1 MVAIALSRMRTGDFL
16 ELTKPRIV
24 LLVMLT
30 AGAGYWMA
38 GPAAYQA
45 MVLFHLLLGTA
56 LVAGGTG
63 ALNQVVER
71 DVDGLM
77 RRTRLRPLP
86 SGRLDPV
93 AAGAFAWTL
102 GIAGVVYL
110 WVTVNPVTGAMAAAT
125 LLSYV
130 FIYTPLKRR
139 TSVATLIGGIPG
151 ALPIVGGWTAV
162 TGTVDFSAWV
172 LFWILFLWQLPH
184 FLALGWMY
192 RDDYARAGF
201 RMLSNDDPAGR
212 ITFLNAVLY
221 AGALVPISLAP
232 TILGISGG
240 VYFFAAL
247 GLSLWFFRAAVR
259 AFRETSARNAG
270 LLFRASLAY
279 LPLLLLAMG
288 LDRLPA

>member
-1 MVAIALSRMRTGDFL
+1 MRTADFI

-38 GPAAYQA
+38 GPSAQQA

-56 LVAGGTG
+56 LVAGGTS

-86 SGRLDPV
+86 SGRLDPA
-93 AAGAFAWTL
+93 AAGVFAWAL
-102 GIAGVVYL
+102 GVVGVVYL
-110 WVTVNPVTGAMAAAT
+110 WVTVNPLTGGMAAAT

-130 FIYTPLKRR
+130 FLYTPLKRK
-139 TSVATLIGGIPG
+139 TSVATLIGGVPG

-162 TGTVDFSAWV
+162 TGTVDFTTWV

-184 FLALGWMY
+184 FLALGWLY

-201 RMLSNDDPAGR
+201 EMLSKDDPAGR

-232 TILGISGG
+232 TVLGMTGG
-240 VYFFAAL
+240 LYFAAAL
-247 GLSLWFFRAAVR
+247 VLSLWFFLAAVR
-259 AFRETSARNAG
+259 AFRQTSTRTAG
-270 LLFRASLAY
+270 RLFRASLAY
-279 LPLLLLAMG
+279 LPLLLLVMG